1 MSYSTQ
7 ARMADDYDIHRR
19 AAACAAAEGIAD
31 PFGWAVNHSWALSA
45 LPGWDAAYEAA
56 LLVGNNSPGNT
67 TTVVTDGMILSGVK
81 HLIQKEAEA
90 STN

>member
-19 AAACAAAEGIAD
+19 VAACAAAEGVVE
-31 PFGWAVNHSWALSA
+31 PFVWAVKNAWAISA

-56 LLVGNNSPGNT
+56 VLVGNNSPGNT
-67 TTVVTDGMILSGVK
+67 TNVVTDGMILAGVK
-81 HLIQKEAEA
+81 HIIALAGEA
-90 STN
+90 TR